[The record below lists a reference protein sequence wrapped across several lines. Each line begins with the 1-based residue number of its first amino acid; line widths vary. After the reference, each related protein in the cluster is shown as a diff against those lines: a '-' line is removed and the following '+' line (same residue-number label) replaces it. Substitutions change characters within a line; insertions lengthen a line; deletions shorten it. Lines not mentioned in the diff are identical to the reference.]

1 MNRPSHCIEE
11 LTELL
16 SESSIVHGD
25 KLDRVTSYW
34 DSTPAV
40 AVALVMPRSSEEV
53 GKVLQ
58 ICSKYGQP
66 VVTQGGM
73 TNCVKSADPLPE
85 EIILSTEKLNKIETI
100 DTVGGTVTVEA
111 GVLLQTLQETCVEK
125 DMVFPLDLGAR
136 GSCTIGGNV
145 STNAGGINV
154 LRYGMMRNL
163 VLGMEV
169 VLANGTVL
177 SSMNQMLKNNTAYDL
192 KQLFIG
198 SEGTL
203 GIVTRVVLRI
213 FPKPQSCQTALLAL
227 DKFEDVVETLQK
239 AQHQLGGTLSAFE
252 VMWGNY
258 VRGVTGE
265 HGHTA
270 PMSREYPFYVLVEAE
285 GSDTTSDEERFQRLL
300 ESVYQSSVIAD
311 AVVPKSEAERLSL
324 WKIREDFE
332 SILEPEPFFLYDV
345 SLPIIAMDD
354 YVSGVETTLT
364 SKWPECEVYVLG
376 HIADG
381 NVHFFIRPNTDA
393 DVGHVHEVCDEVLYQ
408 DLKNHHGS
416 ISAEHGIGMEK
427 KPWLSESRS
436 EAEINLMK
444 AMKQTLDPTN
454 LLNPGRVF

>member
-1 MNRPSHCIEE
+1 MTKTDECLAKLSK
-11 LTELL
+11 LL
-16 SESSIVHGD
+16 SAGSIVHGD
-25 KLDRVTSYW
+25 ELDRVTSYW
-34 DSTPAV
+34 DSAPARAV
-40 AVALVMPRSSEEV
+40 AMVSPRSTEEV
-53 GKVLQ
+53 SEVLRICFEHGQQ
-58 ICSKYGQP
+58 I
-66 VVTQGGM
+66 VTQGGM

-85 EIILSTEKLNKIETI
+85 EIILSTEKLKRIEVI

-111 GVLLQTLQETCVEK
+111 GVVLQTLQEACLEK

-145 STNAGGINV
+145 ATNAGGINV

-169 VLANGTVL
+169 VLADGTIL

-203 GIVTRVVLRI
+203 GIVTRVVLRL
-213 FPKPQSCQTALLAL
+213 FPKPLSCQTALLAM
-227 DKFEDVVETLQK
+227 DTFNDVIDTLKK
-239 AQHQLGGTLSAFE
+239 AQRELGGTLSAYE

-265 HGHTA
+265 TGHAA
-270 PMSREYPFYVLVEAE
+270 PMSRDFPFYVLIEAE
-285 GSDTTSDEERFQRLL
+285 GSDPTSDDERFQRLL
-300 ESVYQSSVIAD
+300 ESIYESSVIVD
-311 AVVPKSEAERLSL
+311 AVVPKSETERLSL

-332 SILEPEPFFLYDV
+332 CILEPEPFFLYDV
-345 SLPIIAMDD
+345 SLPIVAMDE
-354 YVSGVETTLT
+354 YVSRVETGLT
-364 SKWPECEVYVLG
+364 EKWPACEAYVLG

-381 NVHFFIRPNTDA
+381 NIHFFIRPNAGTE
-393 DVGHVHEVCDEVLYQ
+393 VTHLHEDCDGVLYQ
-408 DLKNHHGS
+408 DLKQYHGS

-427 KPWLSESRS
+427 KSWLSESRS
-436 EAEINLMK
+436 EAEINVMR
-444 AMKQTLDPTN
+444 AMKKALDPTN